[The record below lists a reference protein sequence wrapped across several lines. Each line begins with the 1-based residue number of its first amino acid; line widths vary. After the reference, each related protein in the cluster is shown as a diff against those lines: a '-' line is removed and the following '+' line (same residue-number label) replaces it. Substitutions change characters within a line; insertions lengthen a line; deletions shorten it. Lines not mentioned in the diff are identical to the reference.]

1 MRPVVVI
8 PVYNHER
15 AIAAVV
21 EGVLRQGLAVI
32 LVDDG
37 SHAACAQVLDG
48 LATRDGVTLVRRAQ
62 NGGKGAAV
70 TTGLEEAHR
79 QGYSHA
85 VQLDADGQHR
95 LDDLP
100 RFLDEARAAPTAFVT
115 GRPRFDDSVPRSR
128 LYGRYLTHVFV
139 WLNTLSFAI
148 ADAMCGFR
156 VYPLRPTLEVLAA
169 GGLGQRMD
177 FDPELAVRLVWA
189 GVPVVNVPT
198 AVTYPTDGVS
208 HFDVVAD
215 NARISWMHT
224 RLFFGMLWRLPRLLW
239 RKVTHA

>member
-48 LATRDGVTLVRRAQ
+48 LATRDGVTLVRWAQ

-115 GRPRFDDSVPRSR
+115 GRPR
-128 LYGRYLTHVFV
+128 
-139 WLNTLSFAI
+139 
-148 ADAMCGFR
+148 
-156 VYPLRPTLEVLAA
+156 
-169 GGLGQRMD
+169 
-177 FDPELAVRLVWA
+177 
-189 GVPVVNVPT
+189 
-198 AVTYPTDGVS
+198 
-208 HFDVVAD
+208 
-215 NARISWMHT
+215 
-224 RLFFGMLWRLPRLLW
+224 
-239 RKVTHA
+239 